1 MYQKI
6 HHIRVRYLS
15 ASSTHTIPLPR
26 FIELVSHGDDLL
38 WNRPL
43 ALSTASGPP
52 FSQRKAGLAQRRGCF
67 FAGSAP
73 CEQALIDFD
82 VASMSVPSWQGW
94 AA

>member
-52 FSQRKAGLAQRRGCF
+52 FSRRKAGFGAAQGVLFYRQR
-67 FAGSAP
+67 
-73 CEQALIDFD
+73 AL
-82 VASMSVPSWQGW
+82 
-94 AA
+94 

>member
-26 FIELVSHGDDLL
+26 FIELVSHRDDLL

-52 FSQRKAGLAQRRGCF
+52 FSRRKAEFGTAQWVLFCRQR
-67 FAGSAP
+67 
-73 CEQALIDFD
+73 AL
-82 VASMSVPSWQGW
+82 
-94 AA
+94 

>member
-26 FIELVSHGDDLL
+26 FIELVSHRDDLL

-52 FSQRKAGLAQRRGCF
+52 FSRRKARFGAAQGVLFCRQR
-67 FAGSAP
+67 
-73 CEQALIDFD
+73 AL
-82 VASMSVPSWQGW
+82 
-94 AA
+94 

>member
-52 FSQRKAGLAQRRGCF
+52 FSRRKAGFGTAQGVL

-73 CEQALIDFD
+73 CEQALIKFD
-82 VASMSVPSWQGW
+82 VASMSVPGWQSR